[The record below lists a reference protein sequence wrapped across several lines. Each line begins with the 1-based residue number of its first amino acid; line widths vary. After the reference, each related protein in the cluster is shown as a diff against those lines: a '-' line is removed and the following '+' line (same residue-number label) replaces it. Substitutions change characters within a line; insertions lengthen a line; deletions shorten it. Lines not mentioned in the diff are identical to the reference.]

1 MLVVVHG
8 QLRVSVAMVMQV
20 LPSVPAIAAMILFMV
35 LTVISALTVFKAI
48 NLPRRLM
55 PQRHRR
61 RASGCQMEV
70 RAFSSL
76 LRGQ

>member
-35 LTVISALTVFKAI
+35 LTVTSALAVFKAI

-61 RASGCQMEV
+61 RARSCQMKV
-70 RAFSSL
+70 RPFSSP